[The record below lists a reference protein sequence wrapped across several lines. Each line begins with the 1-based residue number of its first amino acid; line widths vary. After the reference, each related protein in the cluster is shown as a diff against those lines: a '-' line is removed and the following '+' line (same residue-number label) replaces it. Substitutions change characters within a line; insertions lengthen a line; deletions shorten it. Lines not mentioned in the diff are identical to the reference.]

1 MKCYICAMSDRELLD
16 EFVSYIGG
24 IRQLSKNTQK
34 AYERNLREFYEFLE
48 MMDNTLADF
57 SLHDA
62 RLYSQYLRDEAENS
76 EGSILQKLTTIRT
89 FFSFLMKREVVEDNP
104 FDSVSLKKRAK
115 RLPSVLSESEVK
127 ELLAIERET
136 FLDERDHMLFLF
148 LYNTGARIS
157 EALSVDIKMIEFDE
171 RRIRIKGKGGKTRF
185 LFLSPYTVKA
195 LKSYI
200 ERRDEYVRA
209 KGGMDD
215 GALFI
220 SSRAKRLPFSS
231 AHIIFTEYQTRLGWQ
246 KEFTPHT
253 LRHSFATHLLERGA
267 DIRVVQELLGHES
280 ISTTQIYTHVARPRL
295 KKIYTEAHPH
305 A

>member
-1 MKCYICAMSDRELLD
+1 MYIDSMSDRELLE
-16 EFVSYIGG
+16 EFISYIDS
-24 IRQLSKNTQK
+24 IRQLSVNTQK
-34 AYERNLREFYEFLE
+34 AYSRDLEEFYEYLQ
-48 MMDNTLADF
+48 LKGVVLSDF

-62 RLYSQYLRDEAENS
+62 RDYSKYLRDECENS
-76 EGSILQKLTTIRT
+76 ERSILQKLTACRT
-89 FFSFLMKREVVEDNP
+89 FFDFLQKRGVVEDNY
-104 FDSVSLKKRAK
+104 FEAVSLKRRGQ
-115 RLPSVLSESEVK
+115 RLPSVLTQSEVR
-127 ELLAIERET
+127 ELLSLPRKD

-157 EALSVDIKMIEFDE
+157 EALSVDTGMIEYRE
-171 RRIRIKGKGGKTRF
+171 RRIRIRGKGGKYRF
-185 LFLSPYTVKA
+185 LFLSPST
-195 LKSYI
+195 
-200 ERRDEYVRA
+200 VRA
-209 KGGMDD
+209 IENYLELRSAYLAEKGLKDD

-220 SSRAKRLPFSS
+220 SSRGSRLPFSS
-231 AHIIFTEYQTRLGWQ
+231 AHIIFGEYQTRLGWQ

-295 KKIYTEAHPH
+295 KQVYSEAHPH

>member
-1 MKCYICAMSDRELLD
+1 MSDRELLE
-16 EFVSYIGG
+16 EFISYTGG
-24 IRQLSKNTQK
+24 IRQLSQNTQK
-34 AYERNLREFYEFLE
+34 AYSRNLEEFFEFLQ
-48 MMDNTLADF
+48 MYNNSLSDF
-57 SLHDA
+57 TVYDA
-62 RLYSQYLRDEAENS
+62 RLFSKYLRDECENS
-76 EGSILQKLTTIRT
+76 ERSILQKLTTVRT
-89 FFSFLMKREVVEDNP
+89 FFAFLMKREIVKDNP
-104 FDSVSLKKRAK
+104 FDAVSLKRRAQ

-127 ELLAIERET
+127 ELLSIERNT

-157 EALSVDIKMIEFDE
+157 EALSVNINMIDFSE

-185 LFLSPYTVKA
+185 IFLSPYTIKA
-195 LKSYI
+195 LKNYI
-200 ERRDEYVRA
+200 NLRAEYVES
-209 KGGMDD
+209 KGVVDD

-231 AHIIFTEYQTRLGWQ
+231 AHIIFTDYQTRLGWQ

-295 KKIYTEAHPH
+295 KKVYNDAHPH